1 MLINIDKSHQR
12 VIKETRLELPAEQP
26 GLFLPP
32 ATPDLC
38 HSETRLID
46 FKTAETIILDYE
58 WIGTMPLPRSCRYMF
73 GIYFEGVLG
82 GALVY
87 VEPSTRQFLADYPRK
102 VVQLNRGATAHWTP
116 RNTASRMI
124 GQSVRHLRREGVI
137 AIIAYCTPEAGEIGE
152 IYQATN
158 FMYTGTTAPSKSYY
172 LDNHWVSERTL
183 ADKIKW
189 ARTRSEAWQVKFATL
204 PSRRLSGKFRYVLPI
219 GTKREN
225 AEFLQRFGYQSLP
238 YPKRAERY

>member
-1 MLINIDKSHQR
+1 MIDIVKSHQR
-12 VIKETRLELPAEQP
+12 VLKEKRLLSPAEQAH
-26 GLFLPP
+26 LFGFPND
-32 ATPDLC
+32 PDLRE
-38 HSETRLID
+38 SETRLIN

-87 VEPSTRQFLADYPRK
+87 VEPSTRQFLVDYPRK

-152 IYQATN
+152 IYQACN
-158 FMYTGTTAPSKSYY
+158 FMYTGMTAPSTSYY
-172 LDNHWVSERTL
+172 LDNHWVSARTL

-204 PSRRLSGKFRYVLPI
+204 PSRQLGGKFRYVLPI
-219 GTKREN
+219 GTKKEN
-225 AEFLQRFGYQSLP
+225 AEFVAHFKYQSLP